1 MTYRQSLIPKG
12 DYGTVFTFVFCII
25 LVYLAQDFV
34 CRTKSVTGKSSEHFI
49 SLTQNPSS
57 VDFRDIF
64 SVLTS
69 NIISKSPTS
78 LPNLIGFTNKTNIT
92 ATETT
97 RLPTLDFIID
107 DILKKIN
114 TTKLPKAT
122 RTLSEKAT
130 RTLSEKSRPLTPDI
144 KWKLLELIKF
154 DVKPSGKQST
164 YFIELFLTYSDTP
177 VQLVVILD
185 YNEYT
190 KQIHYNKVILLNKIK
205 EFKNAYDPFFDDSF
219 KIENSLGLLPPFK
232 SSQTTIL

>member
-1 MTYRQSLIPKG
+1 MTYRQSLIPFG

-25 LVYLAQDFV
+25 LVFLVVRLAPN
-34 CRTKSVTGKSSEHFI
+34 GKSSEHFI
-49 SLTQNPSS
+49 SLTQNPINL
-57 VDFRDIF
+57 DFRDIF

-114 TTKLPKAT
+114 TTKLPK
-122 RTLSEKAT
+122 LPKAT
-130 RTLSEKSRPLTPDI
+130 RTLSEKSRTPDI

-154 DVKPSGKQST
+154 DVKPSAKQST

>member
-25 LVYLAQDFV
+25 LVFLVVRLAPN
-34 CRTKSVTGKSSEHFI
+34 GKSSEHFI
-49 SLTQNPSS
+49 SITQNPINL
-57 VDFRDIF
+57 DFRDIF

-78 LPNLIGFTNKTNIT
+78 MPNLIGFTNKTNIT

-114 TTKLPKAT
+114 TTKLP
-122 RTLSEKAT
+122 
-130 RTLSEKSRPLTPDI
+130 EKSRPRTPDI

-177 VQLVVILD
+177 LQLVVILD

-205 EFKNAYDPFFDDSF
+205 EFKNAYDHFFDDSF

>member
-97 RLPTLDFIID
+97 RFPTLDFIID

-114 TTKLPKAT
+114 TTKLP
-122 RTLSEKAT
+122 KAT

-205 EFKNAYDPFFDDSF
+205 
-219 KIENSLGLLPPFK
+219 
-232 SSQTTIL
+232 